1 MPTNTVNASVKG
13 MRYVI
18 PVFADPNNPG
28 QYLIP
33 GPGSVMPMGD
43 AGPAYTTARGVV
55 GVPFISADQHAA
67 AAAVTDVPVSGQK
80 LVIWDLLISSD
91 TALSLTFTEE
101 TSGTVIHGPIYM
113 AANSTTQITL
123 RSKTKLPTVDKRLM
137 VQSSVS
143 GNLMVEALY
152 SSEA

>member
-1 MPTNTVNASVKG
+1 MSTFVTPEVKG
-13 MRYVI
+13 MTYVI
-18 PVFADPNNPG
+18 PVFADPNNPC

-43 AGPAYTTARGVV
+43 AGPAYTTVRGVA
-55 GVPFISADQHAA
+55 GVPFISADQHSAP
-67 AAAVTDVPVSGQK
+67 AAVTDVPVSGQK

-91 TALSLTFTEE
+91 TALSMTFTEE
-101 TSGTVIHGPIYM
+101 TSGTVIHGPIYV

-123 RSKTKLPTVDKRLM
+123 RSKTKLATINKRLM
-137 VQSSVS
+137 VQSSVA
-143 GNLMVEALY
+143 GNIMVEALY